1 MWETVKLPLVGA
13 PDCEACSA
21 FDEARHNARP
31 AEGGAWETVRA
42 PEIHGALE
50 RAQDADDEMRQRW
63 RCTRCGAVWEVSL
76 LASLEEESVA
86 LDELAGERRT
96 AHREYGPFFA
106 IAAWA
111 ELPVAWELSPQRFSL
126 TCELAAERIAEPTR
140 ELLASREAW
149 RRSAYEVR
157 VRARVVALEGEC
169 PAEPRRGALR
179 VSSLGTPRPER
190 ATASWCDQALQRFGL
205 ARAARALGAYR
216 LEADARSVDV
226 WLSDL
231 RMEIGPLAFTAPHL
245 LDECDLDEAH
255 LTLAFDVIE
264 AVASPNDLRARAG
277 KLASAGCLSNEA
289 LPQIHLMKADRAAA
303 ASRYDAL
310 ELEAWTTLARGL
322 PGLLM

>member
-1 MWETVKLPLVGA
+1 MWETPKLPLAGS
-13 PDCEACSA
+13 PDCAACNA
-21 FDEARHNARP
+21 FEEARHNARP

-50 RAQDADDEMRQRW
+50 RVDGAELHERW
-63 RCTRCGAVWEVSL
+63 RCARCGAVWEVSL

-86 LDELAGERRT
+86 LDELAGERRA

-106 IAAWA
+106 CAAWG
-111 ELPVAWELSPQRFSL
+111 ELPVSWELSPQRFSL
-126 TCELAAERIAEPTR
+126 SCELPAERVAERTR
-140 ELLASREAW
+140 VLLASREAW
-149 RRSAYEVR
+149 RRSTYEVR

-169 PAEPRRGALR
+169 PAEARRGALR
-179 VSSLGTPRPER
+179 VASLAAPRPER
-190 ATASWCDQALQRFGL
+190 AGAAWCDRALQQFGV

-216 LEADARSVDV
+216 LEEDARAVDV

-231 RMEIGPLAFTAPHL
+231 RMDIGPLAFTAPHL

-255 LTLAFDVIE
+255 LALLFDVIE
-264 AVASPNDLRARAG
+264 AAAPPGDLRARANE
-277 KLASAGCLSNEA
+277 LASAGLLSTGA
-289 LPQIHLMKADRAAA
+289 TPQIHLMKADRAAA

-310 ELEAWTTLARGL
+310 ELEAWTNLARAI